1 MKYWLTA
8 LMVIMIAPSVYG
20 FSPTV
25 TQTSVPYEV
34 VSTKDNVRQSQ
45 EYLGELE
52 GFPVMYELT
61 SDEPFTLQAYVRQ
74 KYRPGTDPLPLS
86 LIAIRQNQRGGGV
99 TEIARL
105 TPESAQW
112 QPVKS
117 SALGITLLQSSLL
130 SAQVE
135 PGTYRIEISTPENAG
150 KYLLTFGAED
160 SDDAYFAQL
169 GGVWRTQQF
178 FGYSFMRMLASSF
191 VYYPLGILLLLFIIQ
206 RGWKYRTLVTHN
218 AT

>member
-1 MKYWLTA
+1 
-8 LMVIMIAPSVYG
+8 MVIMIAPSVYG

-34 VSTKDNVRQSQ
+34 VSTKDNVRQNQ

-99 TEIARL
+99 TEVARL
-105 TPESAQW
+105 SIEPTQW
-112 QPVKS
+112 QRVKS
-117 SALGITLLQSSLL
+117 SALGLTLLESPLL

-135 PGTYRIEISTPENAG
+135 PGTYRIEISTPENTG
-150 KYLLTFGAED
+150 KYLLTFGTED
-160 SDDAYFAQL
+160 SDDGYFAQL

-178 FGYSFMRMLASSF
+178 FDYSFFRMLASSF
-191 VYYPLGILLLLFIIQ
+191 VYYPLGILLLLFLIQ

-218 AT
+218 DT